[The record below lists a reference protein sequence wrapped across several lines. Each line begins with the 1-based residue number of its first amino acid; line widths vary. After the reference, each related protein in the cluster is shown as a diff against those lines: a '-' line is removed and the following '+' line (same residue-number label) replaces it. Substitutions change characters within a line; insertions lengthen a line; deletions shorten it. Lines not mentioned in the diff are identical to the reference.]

1 MADELDTTLC
11 DKVCQS
17 LAIGLWF
24 SLGTL
29 VSSTNKSDHHDI
41 TEILFKVALNII
53 NQPNNLTLRLYDFEC
68 NTGSHRL
75 LTTVS

>member
-1 MADELDTTLC
+1 MADEIDTTLC

-17 LAIGLWF
+17 LATGLWL

-29 VSSTNKSDHHDI
+29 VSSTNKSDCHDI
-41 TEILFKVALNII
+41 TEILFKVAFNTI
-53 NQPNNLTLRLYDFEC
+53 NQPTNLTLRLYDLEC

-75 LTTVS
+75 LATVS

>member
-17 LAIGLWF
+17 LATGLWL

-29 VSSTNKSDHHDI
+29 VSSTNKSDRHDI
-41 TEILFKVALNII
+41 TEMLFKVATLNAT
-53 NQPNNLTLRLYDFEC
+53 QVLADFWPLVHC
-68 NTGSHRL
+68 KL
-75 LTTVS
+75 MK